1 MCDSSGR
8 ATVQVHGVGVGEN
21 SMLYH
26 VQSEEREDLRAV
38 LKTAR
43 GGRALPDDTLSAG

>member
-8 ATVQVHGVGVGEN
+8 ATVQVHGVGIGEN

-26 VQSEEREDLRAV
+26 VPSEEREGLQAV
-38 LKTAR
+38 PKR
-43 GGRALPDDTLSAG
+43 EPKGGRGLA